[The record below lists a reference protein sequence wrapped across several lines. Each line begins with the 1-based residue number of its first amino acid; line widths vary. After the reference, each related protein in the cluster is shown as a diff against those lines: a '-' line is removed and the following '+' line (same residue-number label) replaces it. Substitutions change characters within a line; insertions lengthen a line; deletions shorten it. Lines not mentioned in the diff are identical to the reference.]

1 MLNYYGIKQD
11 RKRSDND
18 IDFLDLDPKDT
29 KKLIAHL
36 KKMGFKLYNGDNATD
51 AMITYEKPNITV
63 DILLDRNG
71 FSGNTEIY
79 KNHTLKIDGLLLVN
93 ECGMLFSKLNRII
106 DLQDGI
112 IDNPNHIN
120 TSAAEKIAHDL
131 RDIKLLNLIKASKK
145 SYSEFRLLIEEFVP
159 KIYKEDDD
167 GNEVEISQSRY
178 FNLVK

>member
-1 MLNYYGIKQD
+1 M
-11 RKRSDND
+11 
-18 IDFLDLDPKDT
+18 
-29 KKLIAHL
+29 
-36 KKMGFKLYNGDNATD
+36 
-51 AMITYEKPNITV
+51 
-63 DILLDRNG
+63 
-71 FSGNTEIY
+71 
-79 KNHTLKIDGLLLVN
+79 VN

-159 KIYKEDDD
+159 KIYQEGWQDAFI
-167 GNEVEISQSRY
+167 NQNRP
-178 FNLVK
+178 